1 MIYRVYYLEGFTSFR
16 RVLERVL
23 ISKEIC
29 ILISWVISMLL
40 RVSGSYNHIDQVPIH
55 YSQVFEWDTIIIQNI
70 LAIKT

>member
-1 MIYRVYYLEGFTSFR
+1 MIYHVYYLEGFTSFR

-40 RVSGSYNHIDQVPIH
+40 RVSGSYHIDQVPIH
-55 YSQVFEWDTIIIQNI
+55 YSQVFERDTIIIQNI